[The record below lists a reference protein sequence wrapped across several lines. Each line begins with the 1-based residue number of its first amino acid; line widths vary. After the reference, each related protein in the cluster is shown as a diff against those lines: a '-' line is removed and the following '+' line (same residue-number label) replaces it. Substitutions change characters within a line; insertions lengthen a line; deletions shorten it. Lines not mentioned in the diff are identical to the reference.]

1 MMLLLLSK
9 MENIYIFYLKKYDGK
24 EFIIFKNN
32 NKMLIKKL
40 KQNGKTRKIDENKIT
55 ELCYFWRV

>member
-1 MMLLLLSK
+1 MRYKIDDVTIIIKNGAYIYLLPK
-9 MENIYIFYLKKYDGK
+9 NYDGK

-40 KQNGKTRKIDENKIT
+40 KQNEKSNSIGN
-55 ELCYFWRV
+55 